1 MLLHWPLFLLLS
13 VSCVCVSAQQTT
25 EQCNSR
31 SRNGGEVAML
41 EEVLDTLQV
50 INSRLQSIENRQQSM
65 DSRLES
71 IEKHV
76 GPPTLGESKYYFQYE
91 I

>member
-1 MLLHWPLFLLLS
+1 
-13 VSCVCVSAQQTT
+13 
-25 EQCNSR
+25 
-31 SRNGGEVAML
+31 ML

-65 DSRLES
+65 DGRLES

-76 GPPTLGESKYYFQYE
+76 APSTLGESKYYVQYE
-91 I
+91 IMRKIRIIVFRKQESCT